1 MSQENVE
8 IVRRMIESFNQAGYS
23 AKATLDF
30 LDSDAVFEEPPEQP
44 APRIARGRDAI
55 VEMFGRFDETWE
67 EHRSDPEEIRVIDD
81 ARILLLSVEHFR
93 GRDGIEIDQ
102 PCGTIYT
109 LRDGKVIRMQSF
121 WERENA
127 FEAAGLRE

>member
-1 MSQENVE
+1 MV
-8 IVRRMIESFNQAGYS
+8 ESFNEAGFS

-30 LDSDAVFEEPPEQP
+30 FDADAVFEEPPEQP
-44 APRIARGRDAI
+44 APRIARGRDAA
-55 VEMFGRFDETWE
+55 VEMFSRFDETWE
-67 EHRSDPEEIRVIDD
+67 GHRSDPEEIRVIDD
-81 ARILLLSVEHFR
+81 ARILLLSIEHFR

-109 LRDGKVIRMQSF
+109 LRDGKVVRMQSF

-127 FEAAGLRE
+127 LKAAGLWE